1 MTDILEGIKVVSMG
15 QMVATPAATSWLSDM
30 GADVIKIEPL
40 AGETFRGATRAQ
52 GTTTMTKIS
61 GVDVKYGFQLVNRG
75 KKSLALDLKKEAGR
89 DIVYKLVKGADV
101 FTSNYMAESLSKL
114 KLDYA
119 TLSEINP
126 RLIYA
131 FLSGF
136 GVEGPDKNMGGYD
149 WVASW
154 ARSGM
159 QYLISE
165 PGRAPA
171 EQRPGQGDTVG
182 AAHSVVGILAALLH
196 REKTG
201 KGQEVESSLYQSA
214 VWTLSFDTQGALAGT
229 PRTNR
234 DRTKAQNPISNRYR
248 TKDDRWLSLGM
259 FLADAYWANFCKSIE
274 RPELENDPRFNN
286 MRVRGENSEELVCI
300 LDEVFAT
307 RTADEWDAAWKG
319 YGFIYARAQSPEEV
333 ISDPQALANDFF
345 VELHHPA
352 GPMKTVASPVTFRQN
367 PASVKAAAPELGQN
381 NEEILLELG
390 YDWSDIA
397 QLKEEQVIL

>member
-52 GTTTMTKIS
+52 GTTTTTKIS

-136 GVEGPDKNMGGYD
+136 
-149 WVASW
+149 
-154 ARSGM
+154 
-159 QYLISE
+159 
-165 PGRAPA
+165 
-171 EQRPGQGDTVG
+171 
-182 AAHSVVGILAALLH
+182 
-196 REKTG
+196 
-201 KGQEVESSLYQSA
+201 
-214 VWTLSFDTQGALAGT
+214 
-229 PRTNR
+229 
-234 DRTKAQNPISNRYR
+234 
-248 TKDDRWLSLGM
+248 
-259 FLADAYWANFCKSIE
+259 
-274 RPELENDPRFNN
+274 
-286 MRVRGENSEELVCI
+286 
-300 LDEVFAT
+300 
-307 RTADEWDAAWKG
+307 
-319 YGFIYARAQSPEEV
+319 
-333 ISDPQALANDFF
+333 
-345 VELHHPA
+345 
-352 GPMKTVASPVTFRQN
+352 
-367 PASVKAAAPELGQN
+367 
-381 NEEILLELG
+381 
-390 YDWSDIA
+390 
-397 QLKEEQVIL
+397 